1 MDTAE
6 PGDTTRGDPRVPG
19 WLDLM
24 VEALTGQ
31 LGETEEEEGVC
42 T

>member
-6 PGDTTRGDPRVPG
+6 PADTPRGDPRVPG

-24 VEALTGQ
+24 VEVLAGQ
-31 LGETEEEEGVC
+31 LGDAEEEEGVC